1 MVQEPLG
8 ESEKEQL
15 DEQLAGPSGE
25 GAQLQTVRAGNQL
38 LAQTR
43 EEEQLQ

>member
-15 DEQLAGPSGE
+15 AGPSGE
-25 GAQLQTVRAGNQL
+25 GAQLQMVRTGNQL